1 VWAAAAHQKRFAT
14 VYDKVSKY
22 NLNIQFEAVII
33 FYQGE
38 HMSDYTRTFNQEAKI
53 KLTQLI
59 NEGMTVMQEIE
70 DLNAG
75 LNDTIKAIAEELEIK
90 PATLKKAVKIA
101 HKSKLGETNRD
112 HDELNTILETV
123 GKTL

>member
-1 VWAAAAHQKRFAT
+1 M
-14 VYDKVSKY
+14 DSGY
-22 NLNIQFEAVII
+22 N
-33 FYQGE
+33 
-38 HMSDYTRTFNQEAKI
+38 RTFNGDAKI

-59 NEGMTVMQEIE
+59 NEGMQVMQEVE
-70 DLNAG
+70 DLNTG
-75 LNDTIKAIAEELEIK
+75 LNETIKAIAEELEIK

-101 HKSKLGETNRD
+101 HKARLGETNRD

>member
-1 VWAAAAHQKRFAT
+1 MEIIM
-14 VYDKVSKY
+14 DSGY
-22 NLNIQFEAVII
+22 N
-33 FYQGE
+33 
-38 HMSDYTRTFNQEAKI
+38 RTFNGEAKL

-59 NEGMTVMQEIE
+59 NEGMQVMQEVE
-70 DLNAG
+70 DLNTG
-75 LNDTIKAIAEELEIK
+75 LNETIKAIAEELEIK

-101 HKSKLGETNRD
+101 HKAKLTDTNRD